1 MVDFMQLKKEISKN
15 ELLKFMHTAG
25 FNWICDIAY
34 VNGHELVASKYKD
47 CDKLWWRSIEV
58 EGSGFTQ
65 LFKGSIKNI
74 SKES

>member
-1 MVDFMQLKKEISKN
+1 
-15 ELLKFMHTAG
+15 MHDAG
-25 FNWICDIAY
+25 FDWICDIAY
-34 VNGHELVASKYKD
+34 VNGHELVASKCND
-47 CDKLWWRSIEV
+47 SEELWWRSIEV